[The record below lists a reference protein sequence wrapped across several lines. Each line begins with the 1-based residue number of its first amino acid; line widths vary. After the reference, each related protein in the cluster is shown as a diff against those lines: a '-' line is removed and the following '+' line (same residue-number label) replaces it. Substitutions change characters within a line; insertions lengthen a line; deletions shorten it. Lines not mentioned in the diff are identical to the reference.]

1 VLLILHLPNTM
12 SKRKASAVSSDLSP
26 ELSITDIYDLLP
38 RIGVSLL
45 Q

>member
-1 VLLILHLPNTM
+1 M
-12 SKRKASAVSSDLSP
+12 SKRKAFAVSNDLSP
-26 ELSITDIYDLLP
+26 ELSITAIYDMLP